1 MSSKDYNKSNSI
13 AKIIAG
19 ILLTIG
25 FYATNPAINY
35 ISESRNYLNEFDL
48 FNRRNIYSLSSIN
61 SFIYSYSILG
71 IGGVLFS
78 ANSILI
84 MITKMKI

>member
-35 ISESRNYLNEFDL
+35 ITESRNYLNEFDL
-48 FNRRNIYSLSSIN
+48 FNGTNIYSLSSIN
-61 SFIYSYSILG
+61 SFIYSYY
-71 IGGVLFS
+71 VLAVYYS
-78 ANSILI
+78 HLMQSLI
-84 MITKMKI
+84 INPKMKIWL